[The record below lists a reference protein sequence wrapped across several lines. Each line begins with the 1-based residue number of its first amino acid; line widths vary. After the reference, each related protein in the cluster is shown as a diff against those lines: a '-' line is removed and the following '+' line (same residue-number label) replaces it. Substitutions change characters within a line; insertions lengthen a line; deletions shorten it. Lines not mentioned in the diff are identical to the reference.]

1 MKIVL
6 LTHFTCNY
14 ASFDFVDFV
23 SPFQFKTYR
32 RPFLILRT
40 SQFENTLLLSSGLNV
55 FRNFEKANFRMHETK
70 RASHLLV
77 QFFTLIVTAK
87 FL

>member
-14 ASFDFVDFV
+14 ASFEFVDFV
-23 SPFQFKTYR
+23 S
-32 RPFLILRT
+32 PFLILRT
-40 SQFENTLLLSSGLNV
+40 SQFDNTLLLSSGLNV

>member
-6 LTHFTCNY
+6 LTHFTFEF
-14 ASFDFVDFV
+14 ADFV

-32 RPFLILRT
+32 RPFLDFDNFAVWEHIAVIG
-40 SQFENTLLLSSGLNV
+40 SGLNV
-55 FRNFEKANFRMHETK
+55 FRNFEKANFSMHETK

-77 QFFTLIVTAK
+77 QFFTLTVTAK

>member
-14 ASFDFVDFV
+14 ASFEF
-23 SPFQFKTYR
+23 FQFKTYR